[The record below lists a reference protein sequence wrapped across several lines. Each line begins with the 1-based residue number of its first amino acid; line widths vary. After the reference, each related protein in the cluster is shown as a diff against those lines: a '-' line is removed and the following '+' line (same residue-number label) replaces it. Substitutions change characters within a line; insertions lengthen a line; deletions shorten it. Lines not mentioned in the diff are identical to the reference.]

1 MCQVIVKTLLAIQ
14 PYVAHTYRSCI
25 SSTHDC
31 VGFSC
36 FDVLGFDVMLD
47 QQAKPWI
54 IEVISY

>member
-1 MCQVIVKTLLAIQ
+1 VIVKTLLAIQ
-14 PYVAHTYRSCI
+14 PHVAHTYRSCI

>member
-14 PYVAHTYRSCI
+14 PHVAHTYRSCI

-54 IEVISY
+54 IEVISS